1 MTVAVLASTGAL
13 SACDSV
19 KTTLLEAKDPDI
31 IDPSSVQSPAGATAV
46 RAGAL
51 SRFRLMTTGSGN
63 AGTEG
68 TWLIGGLLGDEWST
82 SSTFVQNDEAD
93 ERAISTSNG
102 SVEGSLRAIYRVP
115 TSANQAIALLNKWKP
130 SPSADIAE
138 MYFIR
143 GFAQMQLA
151 QDFCN
156 GIPLSDAAGD
166 AVSLGMPLP
175 ITDVFTI
182 ALASYDS
189 AITFSALS
197 LAKTK
202 ADSTS
207 ADAINRAAKIG
218 KARALVGLNRL
229 SEAAALVTG
238 IPTSYTYDV
247 TSSLTGGF
255 NGVWNQ
261 GASQRRYTVGDSLEG
276 NAHNLL
282 VKNAIPFS
290 SLKDPRLPVSYTI
303 SSNGKDTTKSQD
315 GAIFSRTTSL
325 YGQTSSMAA
334 VNGLDA
340 RLVEA
345 EAALAAGNPAGMIS
359 ILNTLRA
366 TTIVLV
372 APSPNAS
379 GTHPGLTYTA
389 NALPPLTD
397 PGTADARINLLF
409 REKALWTFSRGQR
422 LGDMRRLIRQYKRT
436 PDQVFPIGSHYR
448 GGVYG
453 ADVNLPIT
461 TGESNGNPNFT
472 GCTDRNA

>member
-1 MTVAVLASTGAL
+1 MTVALASAGAL

-19 KTTLLEAKDPDI
+19 KETLLEAKDPDI
-31 IDPSSVQSPAGATAV
+31 IDPSSIQSAAGANAV
-46 RAGAL
+46 RVGAL
-51 SRFRLMTTGSGN
+51 NRLRLMTTGSGN

-68 TWLIGGLLGDEWST
+68 TWLLGGLLADEWST

-93 ERAISTSNG
+93 ERQIAQSNS

-115 TSANQAIALLNKWKP
+115 TSANQAIGLLNKWRP
-130 SPSADIAE
+130 NPSADIAE
-138 MYFIR
+138 MYFAR

-156 GIPLSDAAGD
+156 SIPLSDAAGD
-166 AVSLGMPLP
+166 EVILGTPLP
-175 ITDVFTI
+175 VTDVFTVAI
-182 ALASYDS
+182 ASYDS
-189 AITFSALS
+189 AIAFSALS

-207 ADAINRAAKIG
+207 ADLINRAAKIG

-229 SEAAALVTG
+229 AEAATTVAG

-247 TSSLTGGF
+247 TSSLSGGS

-261 GASQRRYTVGDSLEG
+261 GSSQRRYSVGDSLEG

-282 VKNAIPFS
+282 VKNVIPFA
-290 SLKDPRLPVSYTI
+290 SLKDPRLPVTYTI

-325 YGQTSSMAA
+325 YGQTSNMAV
-334 VNGLDA
+334 VNGIDA

-345 EAALAAGNPAGMIS
+345 EAALAAGNAAGMIT

-372 APSPNAS
+372 PPSPTAS
-379 GTHPGLTYTA
+379 GQHPGVTYTA

-397 PGTADARINLLF
+397 PGNADARINLLF

-422 LGDMRRLIRQYKRT
+422 LGDLRRLVRQYKRT
-436 PDQVFPIGSHYR
+436 PQQVFPEGTHYR
-448 GGVYG
+448 GATYG

-461 TGESNGNPNFT
+461 TGEKNGNPNFSQ
-472 GCTDRNA
+472 CTDRSA